1 MQWSPKQDAALKAIA
16 RWFKD
21 PHSQQVFRLF
31 GYAGTGKTTLAKQI
45 NEDIG
50 GGALFGCFTGK
61 AALVLQKKGCDGAG
75 TLHSLCYKP
84 QENEDTGEVTFVLN
98 HDGPLSGVRL
108 LIVDEVSMVGP
119 DLGGDVL
126 SFGTKVLVLGDPF
139 QLPPINGEG
148 FFTGCAPDILLDEIH
163 RQAQDNPIIRM
174 SMDIREGRGLAVG
187 QYGDSW
193 VCRRTDVPRD
203 ELAQHALGADQV
215 LVGLNKTRN
224 TLNRRI
230 RELKGYTDKLPMV
243 GERLM
248 CLKNNKLVGLLNGS
262 QWIAKDVSGHPE
274 RIKLVID
281 SIDGLGDGLKVD
293 THLEFFGGDPK
304 NNMDWRVR
312 KRFEE
317 FDWAWAAT
325 CHKAQGSQWD
335 DVLIFDESM
344 VFRETSDQWLYT
356 AVTRAAERVKVLM

>member
-21 PHSQQVFRLF
+21 PHSPQVFRLF

-45 NEDIG
+45 NEDLG

-61 AALVLQKKGCDGAG
+61 AALVLQKKGCAGAS

-98 HDGPLSGVRL
+98 HDGPLSLVRL

-119 DLGGDVL
+119 ELGQDVL

-148 FFTGCAPDILLDEIH
+148 FFTGQAPDILLDEIH

-174 SMDIREGRGLAVG
+174 SMDIREGRGLATG
-187 QYGDSW
+187 QYGESY
-193 VCRRTDVPRD
+193 VRRRVDVGKD
-203 ELAQHALGADQV
+203 ELAAEVLKADQV
-215 LVGLNKTRN
+215 LVGMNKTRN
-224 TLNRRI
+224 TFNQRMRQ
-230 RELKGYTDKLPMV
+230 LKGYGDKLPMP

-248 CLKNNKLVGLLNGS
+248 CLKNNKLAGLLNGS
-262 QWIAKDVSGHPE
+262 QWIAKEVSGHPE
-274 RIKLVID
+274 RIKMTID
-281 SIDGLGDGLKVD
+281 SLDGLGDGIKVD

-325 CHKAQGSQWD
+325 CHKLQGSQFD
-335 DVLIFDESM
+335 EVLVFDESG
-344 VFRETSDQWLYT
+344 VFREHADRWLYT
-356 AVTRAAERVKVLM
+356 GVTRAAERVKVLV